1 MKFDLNVYFCHKISN
16 VEVLGKIKLLGE
28 IKTYGDNGFRKREVV
43 ITTQEQYPQHLLIEF
58 IQDRCELLDSFN
70 VGENVKIS
78 VNLRGREW
86 ENPEGEIKY
95 FNSIH
100 GWRIE
105 KEEFVEKDIIPAP
118 DDAPGF
124 AEKSDEDNEVEDDL
138 PF

>member
-1 MKFDLNVYFCHKISN
+1 M
-16 VEVLGKIKLLGE
+16 EVSGKIKVLGDV
-28 IKTYGDNGFRKREVV
+28 KTFGDNGFRKREIV

-58 IQDRCELLDSFN
+58 VQDRCELLDSFN

-78 VNLRGREW
+78 INLRGREW
-86 ENPEGEIKY
+86 ENPEGDVKY

-105 KEEFVEKDIIPAP
+105 KEDSMEKDKIPSP
-118 DDAPGF
+118 DQAPGF
-124 AEKSDEDNEVEDDL
+124 EEKTDEDSEVEDDL

>member
-1 MKFDLNVYFCHKISN
+1 M
-16 VEVLGKIKLLGE
+16 EVSGKIKVLGD
-28 IKTYGDNGFRKREVV
+28 IKTFGDNGFRKREVV

-58 IQDRCELLDSFN
+58 VQDRCELLDSFN

-78 VNLRGREW
+78 INLRGREW
-86 ENPEGEIKY
+86 ENPEGDVKY

-105 KEEFVEKDIIPAP
+105 KEDSMEKDKIPSP
-118 DDAPGF
+118 DQAPGF
-124 AEKSDEDNEVEDDL
+124 EEKTDEDSEVEDDL